1 MATDLDRGNRGV
13 REGCRR
19 PVARR
24 AVVAAVAAGFLLVLG
39 VGGSPARQ
47 PEPVKVAA
55 QPADPAAPASKKRL
69 VFGLRTDASMKKQ
82 ELLDLLTEAR
92 RYAEGE
98 RLAIGWD
105 PAVDPIPITGQMY
118 KTLEAFG
125 REGGLQSLV
134 GMNEGGTPRV
144 ESYPGQPVWLIDLG
158 SPNRDLIELT
168 LLDKEGKAVGDAI
181 QINKGK
187 LEPVQLGKY
196 RLSAELK
203 TTPAKYRVKY
213 QDRTQAPTPIE
224 SVHDWPATG
233 EGYWLIE
240 LKGWTGDLSTLT
252 KVLTEGNFATP
263 IQQVVPL
270 EAMTLALVDLK
281 AGGGGDTCGFSGN
294 TFVFRF
300 PLVRRDGGGKDV
312 ARGGSGLPRAGRVF
326 VRFPLSKD
334 EAVAEAKALNDLD
347 VPDRKTRGEMVM
359 KAILGKTPVLATDAG
374 AKLLPDAP
382 PGWFEVP
389 AVTGHHE
396 RGVGVENIPGWKAA
410 AKGRSWRVS
419 VYERVPEVPG
429 EAPSAIQVT
438 HPDDANL
445 RIYALAQEEPQW
457 IAGIAALP
465 VPPPPAP
472 KQP

>member
-1 MATDLDRGNRGV
+1 MATDLDRVDRGV
-13 REGCRR
+13 RKGRG
-19 PVARR
+19 PAVARR
-24 AVVAAVAAGFLLVLG
+24 AAATAVAAGFLLVLG

-47 PEPVKVAA
+47 PAPQLKVAA
-55 QPADPAAPASKKRL
+55 QPVGDPAAPSAKKRL
-69 VFGLRTDASMKKQ
+69 VFGLRTDASLKKQ

-92 RYAEGE
+92 RYAEGKK
-98 RLAIGWD
+98 LAVTWD
-105 PAVDPIPITGQMY
+105 PAVDPVPITGQMY
-118 KTLEAFG
+118 KMLEAFG
-125 REGGLQSLV
+125 REGGLRELV
-134 GMNEGGTPRV
+134 GMNDAGTPRV

-203 TTPAKYRVKY
+203 ATPVKYRVKY
-213 QDRTQAPTPIE
+213 QDRTQGASPIE
-224 SVHDWPATG
+224 SVHDWPSTG

-240 LKGWTGDLSTLT
+240 LKGWNGDLATLT
-252 KVLTEGNFATP
+252 RVLTEGNFATP

-281 AGGGGDTCGFSGN
+281 PGGSTVGSGFSGS
-294 TFVFRF
+294 TFYFRF
-300 PLVRRDGGGKDV
+300 PLVRRDGGGKEV
-312 ARGGSGLPRAGRVF
+312 ASGGSGPPRAGRVF

-334 EAVAEAKALNDLD
+334 EAVAEAKALNE
-347 VPDRKTRGEMVM
+347 VMVEAGKTRGETVM
-359 KAILGKTPVLATDAG
+359 QTILGKMPSLAADTT

-382 PGWFEVP
+382 PGWFELP
-389 AVTGHHE
+389 QVTGQYE
-396 RGVGVENIPGWKAA
+396 RGIVVENIPGWKAA

-438 HPDDANL
+438 HPDDTNL
-445 RIYALAQEEPQW
+445 RVYAVAQEEPQW

-472 KQP
+472 K

>member
-1 MATDLDRGNRGV
+1 
-13 REGCRR
+13 
-19 PVARR
+19 
-24 AVVAAVAAGFLLVLG
+24 VVAAVAAGFLLVLG

-47 PEPVKVAA
+47 PEPRKVTA
-55 QPADPAAPASKKRL
+55 QPADPVVPAAKKRL

-82 ELLDLLTEAR
+82 EILDLLTEAR
-92 RYAEGE
+92 RYAEGK
-98 RLAIGWD
+98 RLTIGWD
-105 PAVDPIPITGQMY
+105 PAVDPIPITGHMY

-125 REGGLQSLV
+125 REGGLQTLV

-168 LLDKEGKAVGDAI
+168 LLDKEGKDLDTI
-181 QINKGK
+181 KINKGK

-213 QDRTQAPTPIE
+213 QDQTQAPTPIVSE
-224 SVHDWPATG
+224 HVWPATG

-240 LKGWTGDLSTLT
+240 LKGWTGDLATLT

-281 AGGGGDTCGFSGN
+281 PGGGGDIGSFSGN

-334 EAVAEAKALNDLD
+334 EAVAEAKALNDLV
-347 VPDRKTRGEMVM
+347 VPADKTRGEMVM
-359 KAILGKTPVLATDAG
+359 QAILGKNPSLATDAG

-419 VYERVPEVPG
+419 VYEKIPEVQG